1 MYFVVC
7 QPYFCFVSLFIL
19 CRDTSPVAHLQAMA
33 PKTKRQQK
41 VDLGDDEAAT
51 PGTHIAP
58 GNAVI
63 FSERAIHKVRR
74 SKRLREEA
82 MVAKIQR
89 LQEEVETLAS
99 LKKQCQV

>member
-1 MYFVVC
+1 M
-7 QPYFCFVSLFIL
+7 FIAFQ
-19 CRDTSPVAHLQAMA
+19 DTSPVAHLQAMA
-33 PKTKRQQK
+33 PKAKKQQK

-89 LQEEVETLAS
+89 LQEEVETNVAKI
-99 LKKQCQV
+99 KKFEVQISKIQR